1 MRRDFASNQY
11 WRIRSAVR
19 DGFPQRPE
27 RGKLDRMCYSAMVEQ
42 RLRSLARGLLAE
54 VDWGM
59 FEELLRRRLERNI
72 KVSRAL
78 EANFVSE
85 ALGGTASDAE
95 RLAREHIEVYR
106 AKRMESL
113 ESEIFKQKRRLADS
127 QRSLKDK
134 ETQRAREDERIAGTK
149 IEAAFSRLADLKRA
163 EPLES
168 DRRIF
173 PLYYAPLLIEEA
185 GRRWIRPMRYTCRLP
200 GKPASYDAQYPGTY
214 NARRDSLRGFWK
226 DLYGHRHGIL
236 VITSFFE
243 NVAWHLYEKRDL
255 KPGEKP
261 GNVVLHFDPRPPT
274 EMLVACL
281 WARWTGKDE
290 PDLHSFASITDD
302 PPAEIAAAG
311 HNRCVIPI
319 RRENLEEWLRPE
331 GVSLE
336 RLDELL
342 SDRERPFY
350 EYRIAA

>member
-1 MRRDFASNQY
+1 
-11 WRIRSAVR
+11 
-19 DGFPQRPE
+19 
-27 RGKLDRMCYSAMVEQ
+27 MCYSAMVEQ
-42 RLRSLARGLLAE
+42 RLHSLARGLDAE

-59 FEELLRRRLERNI
+59 FEELFRRRLEREI

-78 EANFVSE
+78 EAHFVSE

-106 AKRMESL
+106 AKRVESL
-113 ESEIFKQKRRLADS
+113 ETEIFHQKRRLADA
-127 QRSLKDK
+127 QRSLKGK
-134 ETQRAREDERIAGTK
+134 ETRRAREDERIAGNK
-149 IEAAFSRLADLKRA
+149 IETALSRLVDLKRTEA
-163 EPLES
+163 LER

-173 PLYYAPLLIEEA
+173 PLYYAPLLVEES

-200 GKPASYDAQYPGTY
+200 GKPASYDVRYPGTY
-214 NARRDSLRGFWK
+214 NARRDNLGGFWK
-226 DLYGHRHGIL
+226 ALYGHHHAIL

-243 NVAWHLYEKRDL
+243 NVASNLYEKRDL

-261 GNVVLHFDPRPPT
+261 GNLVLHFDPRPPT

-290 PDLHSFASITDD
+290 PELHSFAAITDE
-302 PPAEIAAAG
+302 PPPEIAAAG

-319 RRENLEEWLRPE
+319 RRKHLEEWLRPE
-331 GVSLE
+331 GVSPE
-336 RLDELL
+336 RLEELL

-350 EYRIAA
+350 EHRIAA